1 MEKKR
6 IRDFGIVPG
15 RVKTG
20 KRNAIT
26 DVPGVLVGHC
36 TVNTEENHTGVTVII
51 PGPDNA
57 FANHYTAAAY
67 VHNGFGKS
75 AGLVQVEELGT
86 LETPIALTN
95 TLNVGKVWD
104 ALAGIVIEQCQNDG
118 LEPMSINPVV
128 GECNDCRINQ
138 IQKRAVG
145 EKEVRQAFEAAA
157 EEFEEGD
164 VGAGAGTIC
173 YGMKGGIGSAS
184 RVICIGEKEYTMLWK
199 QNRNRNFYKELIQKA
214 GAETELVYMKASKE
228 LLQKRLYKRNQVLN
242 ANSPFVIT
250 DEILEH
256 HYHAFQEPWGEGEKV
271 ILQKGDIMQYSKEE
285 SKAIWNQNAEFWD
298 CAMGDESN
306 DFHREVVRPKV
317 TGLLNPDP
325 TDYIL
330 DIACG
335 NGNYSAY
342 LAEKAV
348 SVLAFDYSE
357 KMVELAKKRQK
368 RYADHIEFC
377 VADATNETSLMALK
391 RNKPFT
397 KAVSNM
403 AVMDITDI
411 KPLFTSVYKLLED
424 NGVFVFATQH
434 PCFVTLT
441 EKYMTPHSYYDI
453 AIEGQP
459 QKQCYYHR
467 SLQDI
472 FNLCFDTG
480 FVIDGFYEECY
491 FNKEIPDIIIVRAI
505 KIER

>member
-1 MEKKR
+1 MKIEGNQKELDAMVEFHK
-6 IRDFGIVPG
+6 GN
-15 RVKTG
+15 RVEG
-20 KRNAIT
+20 LR
-26 DVPGVLVGHC
+26 LQ
-36 TVNTEENHTGVTVII
+36 EE
-51 PGPDNA
+51 
-57 FANHYTAAAY
+57 F
-67 VHNGFGKS
+67 
-75 AGLVQVEELGT
+75 
-86 LETPIALTN
+86 
-95 TLNVGKVWD
+95 
-104 ALAGIVIEQCQNDG
+104 
-118 LEPMSINPVV
+118 
-128 GECNDCRINQ
+128 
-138 IQKRAVG
+138 
-145 EKEVRQAFEAAA
+145 AA
-157 EEFEEGD
+157 EF
-164 VGAGAGTIC
+164 
-173 YGMKGGIGSAS
+173 
-184 RVICIGEKEYTMLWK
+184 RKEYKDKDHCPCLK
-199 QNRNRNFYKELIQKA
+199 ACRYHGNCKECVAIHRAHQEHVPNCMRPLINKKLKLMS
-214 GAETELVYMKASKE
+214 ELTEHTL
-228 LLQKRLYKRNQVLN
+228 
-242 ANSPFVIT
+242 ANEIEAPH
-250 DEILEH
+250 EILRK
-256 HYHAFQEPWGEGEKV
+256 QESQIPVYWEVAENEKSEV
-271 ILQKGDIMQYSKEE
+271 YSEVKEDIMQYSKEE

-317 TGLLNPDP
+317 TELLNPDP

-505 KIER
+505 KIERQIVDLPFPVIVKNLNDGYSGDAG

>member
-1 MEKKR
+1 MIRKLPNGDIDRVADIWLKTNLKAHYFISNQYWKSNYELVKEMMLQSEVYVFEVDKMIQGVVGLNDEYIEGIFISDEMQSCGIGKLLLDYIKDKKER
-6 IRDFGIVPG
+6 
-15 RVKTG
+15 
-20 KRNAIT
+20 
-26 DVPGVLVGHC
+26 L
-36 TVNTEENHTGVTVII
+36 
-51 PGPDNA
+51 
-57 FANHYTAAAY
+57 
-67 VHNGFGKS
+67 
-75 AGLVQVEELGT
+75 Q
-86 LETPIALTN
+86 
-95 TLNVGKVWD
+95 LNVYQKNARAISFYQREGF
-104 ALAGIVIEQCQNDG
+104 IIEGEG
-118 LEPMSINPVV
+118 L
-128 GECNDCRINQ
+128 D
-138 IQKRAVG
+138 
-145 EKEVRQAFEAAA
+145 EA
-157 EEFEEGD
+157 
-164 VGAGAGTIC
+164 T
-173 YGMKGGIGSAS
+173 
-184 RVICIGEKEYTMLWK
+184 GEKEYTMLWK

-228 LLQKRLYKRNQVLN
+228 LLKKRLYKRNQVLN

-256 HYHAFQEPWGEGEKV
+256 HYHVFQEPWGEGEKV

-317 TGLLNPDP
+317 TELLNPDS

-403 AVMDITDI
+403 AIMDITNI

>member
-1 MEKKR
+1 MFLIEEELKKL
-6 IRDFGIVPG
+6 PG
-15 RVKTG
+15 K
-20 KRNAIT
+20 
-26 DVPGVLVGHC
+26 PGVYIMH
-36 TVNTEENHTGVTVII
+36 
-51 PGPDNA
+51 
-57 FANHYTAAAY
+57 
-67 VHNGFGKS
+67 
-75 AGLVQVEELGT
+75 
-86 LETPIALTN
+86 
-95 TLNVGKVWD
+95 
-104 ALAGIVIEQCQNDG
+104 
-118 LEPMSINPVV
+118 
-128 GECNDCRINQ
+128 
-138 IQKRAVG
+138 G
-145 EKEVRQAFEAAA
+145 EK
-157 EEFEEGD
+157 
-164 VGAGAGTIC
+164 
-173 YGMKGGIGSAS
+173 
-184 RVICIGEKEYTMLWK
+184 
-199 QNRNRNFYKELIQKA
+199 
-214 GAETELVYMKASKE
+214 
-228 LLQKRLYKRNQVLN
+228 
-242 ANSPFVIT
+242 
-250 DEILEH
+250 DEII
-256 HYHAFQEPWGEGEKV
+256 YVG
-271 ILQKGDIMQYSKEE
+271 
-285 SKAIWNQNAEFWD
+285 
-298 CAMGDESN
+298 
-306 DFHREVVRPKV
+306 
-317 TGLLNPDP
+317 
-325 TDYIL
+325 
-330 DIACG
+330 
-335 NGNYSAY
+335 
-342 LAEKAV
+342 KAV
-348 SVLAFDYSE
+348 SLKNRVRQYFQSSRNKGAKIEQMVTHIARFEYIITDSELEALVLESNLIKEHRPKYNTMLKDDKSYPFIKVTVQEAYPRVLFARRMKKDKNRYFGPYTSGGAVKDVIELVRKLYQVRSCNRNLPRDCGKDRPCLYYHMKQCMGPCTGHADQRAYKENIQKVIRFLNGDFQETIDQLTEKMQKASEEMRFEDAAEARDLIRSIQKIGERQKITNSDGEDKDVIALAMDKEDAVAQVFFIRNGKLIGREHYYLRIGEEEQKSEVLLTFMKQFYSGTPFIPREIMISEEIAEQELMEEYLSSKRGQKVRIRVPKKGSKE

>member
-1 MEKKR
+1 MIRKLLNRDIDRVADIWLKTNLKAHYFISNQYWKSNYELVKEMMSQSEVYVFEVDKMIQGFVGLNDEYIEGIFVSDEMQSCGIGKLLLDYVKDKKVR
-6 IRDFGIVPG
+6 
-15 RVKTG
+15 
-20 KRNAIT
+20 
-26 DVPGVLVGHC
+26 L
-36 TVNTEENHTGVTVII
+36 
-51 PGPDNA
+51 
-57 FANHYTAAAY
+57 
-67 VHNGFGKS
+67 
-75 AGLVQVEELGT
+75 Q
-86 LETPIALTN
+86 
-95 TLNVGKVWD
+95 LNVYQKNARAISFYQREGF
-104 ALAGIVIEQCQNDG
+104 IIEGEG
-118 LEPMSINPVV
+118 L
-128 GECNDCRINQ
+128 D
-138 IQKRAVG
+138 
-145 EKEVRQAFEAAA
+145 EA
-157 EEFEEGD
+157 
-164 VGAGAGTIC
+164 T
-173 YGMKGGIGSAS
+173 
-184 RVICIGEKEYTMLWK
+184 GEKEYTMLWK

-228 LLQKRLYKRNQVLN
+228 LLKKRLYKRNQVLN

-256 HYHAFQEPWGEGEKV
+256 HYHAFQEPWGEGGKV

-317 TGLLNPDP
+317 TELLNPDP

-397 KAVSNM
+397 KAVVQGVEVLALAPLSVLPDYQNRGIGLSLMKEGHSIAHKLGYEYSVVLGHSKYYPKAGYIPASECGIKAPFEVDDESFM
-403 AVMDITDI
+403 A
-411 KPLFTSVYKLLED
+411 LNLNGSQNKL
-424 NGVFVFATQH
+424 NGVI
-434 PCFVTLT
+434 
-441 EKYMTPHSYYDI
+441 EYDKAFGI
-453 AIEGQP
+453 
-459 QKQCYYHR
+459 
-467 SLQDI
+467 
-472 FNLCFDTG
+472 
-480 FVIDGFYEECY
+480 
-491 FNKEIPDIIIVRAI
+491 
-505 KIER
+505 

>member
-1 MEKKR
+1 
-6 IRDFGIVPG
+6 
-15 RVKTG
+15 
-20 KRNAIT
+20 
-26 DVPGVLVGHC
+26 
-36 TVNTEENHTGVTVII
+36 
-51 PGPDNA
+51 
-57 FANHYTAAAY
+57 
-67 VHNGFGKS
+67 
-75 AGLVQVEELGT
+75 
-86 LETPIALTN
+86 
-95 TLNVGKVWD
+95 
-104 ALAGIVIEQCQNDG
+104 
-118 LEPMSINPVV
+118 
-128 GECNDCRINQ
+128 
-138 IQKRAVG
+138 
-145 EKEVRQAFEAAA
+145 
-157 EEFEEGD
+157 
-164 VGAGAGTIC
+164 
-173 YGMKGGIGSAS
+173 
-184 RVICIGEKEYTMLWK
+184 
-199 QNRNRNFYKELIQKA
+199 
-214 GAETELVYMKASKE
+214 
-228 LLQKRLYKRNQVLN
+228 
-242 ANSPFVIT
+242 
-250 DEILEH
+250 
-256 HYHAFQEPWGEGEKV
+256 
-271 ILQKGDIMQYSKEE
+271 MQYSKEE

-317 TGLLNPDP
+317 TELLNPDP

-441 EKYMTPHSYYDI
+441 EKYMTPMI
-453 AIEGQP
+453 IEIQLRLP
-459 QKQCYYHR
+459 DELRQL
-467 SLQDI
+467 SLQ
-472 FNLCFDTG
+472 NHWYLCERLNVQLRDN
-480 FVIDGFYEECY
+480 VYQHPAE
-491 FNKEIPDIIIVRAI
+491 IVRI
-505 KIER
+505 WWPHQNK

>member
-1 MEKKR
+1 MIRKMLNGDIDRVADIWLKTNLKAHYFIPDQYWKSNYELVKEMMSQSEVYVYEADKMIQGFIGLNDEYIEGIFVSDEMQSCGIGKLLLDYIKDKKER
-6 IRDFGIVPG
+6 
-15 RVKTG
+15 
-20 KRNAIT
+20 
-26 DVPGVLVGHC
+26 L
-36 TVNTEENHTGVTVII
+36 
-51 PGPDNA
+51 
-57 FANHYTAAAY
+57 
-67 VHNGFGKS
+67 
-75 AGLVQVEELGT
+75 Q
-86 LETPIALTN
+86 
-95 TLNVGKVWD
+95 LNVYQKNARAISFYQREGF
-104 ALAGIVIEQCQNDG
+104 IIEGEG
-118 LEPMSINPVV
+118 L
-128 GECNDCRINQ
+128 D
-138 IQKRAVG
+138 
-145 EKEVRQAFEAAA
+145 EA
-157 EEFEEGD
+157 
-164 VGAGAGTIC
+164 T
-173 YGMKGGIGSAS
+173 
-184 RVICIGEKEYTMLWK
+184 GEKEYTMLWK

-271 ILQKGDIMQYSKEE
+271 ILQKEDIMQYSKEE

-317 TGLLNPDP
+317 TELLNPDP

-397 KAVSNM
+397 KAVVQGVEVLALAPLSVLPDYQNRGIGLSLMKEGHSIAHKLGYEYSVVLGHSKYYPKAGYIPASECGIKAPFEVDDESFM
-403 AVMDITDI
+403 ALNLNGS
-411 KPLFTSVYKLLED
+411 KNKL
-424 NGVFVFATQH
+424 NGVI
-434 PCFVTLT
+434 
-441 EKYMTPHSYYDI
+441 EYDKAFGI
-453 AIEGQP
+453 
-459 QKQCYYHR
+459 
-467 SLQDI
+467 
-472 FNLCFDTG
+472 
-480 FVIDGFYEECY
+480 
-491 FNKEIPDIIIVRAI
+491 
-505 KIER
+505 